1 MNRLDARARLVFHYA
16 REEADRLGHAVI
28 ESEHLLLG
36 LLREG
41 GIAAQVL
48 NTTGL
53 TLEAA
58 RHRVVELIGRFERSR
73 DAPPPAIT
81 ALARRVMDLAGVEA
95 GRYQSSFITTGHVL
109 LGMIHAGDGV
119 AMGIINQ
126 VEGGTKTVR
135 RQTLVALNLPP
146 DPEEGSNTGL
156 SGIVA
161 VPADSVLGRLFQQ
174 RPEPETIALTSMPTD
189 PEPIRHEPTDLEP
202 TFLPTSVVAETQSQV
217 VAEAQATGDAV
228 AQTSGDTLVQA
239 LEVAETQ
246 TRLVEEPYIPPP
258 PIRLT
263 PEPTTP
269 QEPISMP
276 TEPTAH
282 RQPMESK
289 HPTPV
294 IEAPLEPH
302 IEKTPTLDL
311 DVLAVMVQP
320 TTETQHPAPTMLQ
333 PETDDDIPEMLLI
346 DEAFVEVPLE
356 SESTTVEPEVEA
368 MMQPLPDLDMPEL
381 EVSSLPVAEVSSLPV
396 AEVSSL
402 PVAEVSSLPVAE
414 VSSLPVAEVS
424 SLTEIEF
431 GLPALASPSNLPEEE
446 DIVPLD
452 IEDFE
457 PTQAQTNHLET
468 RWDAMSIQIVSDV
481 QTPEPSTP
489 TNQTEPRDL
498 QQEISVADTQ
508 LTPEPDISIELET
521 DISIELEPET
531 QDAVELAQTTEAFSE
546 NTEIAPSPSVEAST
560 MNTEPVSHLTTQ
572 NENDLM
578 SSPKTKNLLPNLEE
592 SDLISSVA
600 EFEAISSE
608 ASESLSEPELTHE
621 SSLAVVLEAEHQ
633 PVLESEHQPAL
644 ESEHQP
650 ALESEHQPALE
661 SEPELLQSGVQAVF
675 KPEIQPTLEP
685 EILLDMTQDL
695 LPTALPLLKT
705 ASWDMVTAASVT
717 KRQIIALGG
726 GGFSQ
731 EPENLLLDQYILE
744 NARSAREVSV
754 PRVCFVSTAAGDA
767 PSYIERFYTAFKTLD
782 CEPYHLPLFKPEDWE
797 DELEDMILGADVL
810 YFSGGS
816 TKNALALWK
825 AWELEPIFQQAY
837 EAGTVFAGISA
848 GAICWFEQF
857 TTDSVG
863 RSLGAMEGLGWLPG
877 SFTPHYDAERYRKTM
892 LERLLRAR
900 KISPG
905 FAADDGAAVHFI
917 NSEYAGAISSRP
929 ESKAYHVT
937 LGRNRLVE
945 SPLET
950 LYLGHKS

>member
-48 NTTGL
+48 NTSGL

-95 GRYQSSFITTGHVL
+95 GRYQSSLITTGHVL

-126 VEGGTKTVR
+126 VQGGTKTVR
-135 RQTLVALNLPP
+135 RLTLQALNLPP
-146 DPEEGSNTGL
+146 DPEEGSNSGL

-161 VPADSVLGRLFQQ
+161 VPADSVLGRLFQAKPETPPAAE
-174 RPEPETIALTSMPTD
+174 PEPVAVYA
-189 PEPIRHEPTDLEP
+189 PEPVVIHAPEPVTVDTPEP
-202 TFLPTSVVAETQSQV
+202 VAAYAPEPMVTHAPEAVVVHAPEPVVFASPTPPVVV
-217 VAEAQATGDAV
+217 NPATEAV
-228 AQTSGDTLVQA
+228 A
-239 LEVAETQ
+239 
-246 TRLVEEPYIPPP
+246 EPYIPPA
-258 PIRLT
+258 PIRLE
-263 PEPTTP
+263 PEPVP
-269 QEPISMP
+269 IRLEP
-276 TEPTAH
+276 EPAPIASFE
-282 RQPMESK
+282 PMVTK

-294 IEAPLEPH
+294 IEAPFVPFV
-302 IEKTPTLDL
+302 EKTPTLDL
-311 DVLAVMVQP
+311 DVLPAV
-320 TTETQHPAPTMLQ
+320 AQ
-333 PETDDDIPEMLLI
+333 PEPDDDFPEALLI
-346 DEAFVEVPLE
+346 DEAFAEVPLE
-356 SESTTVEPEVEA
+356 AEAISSQTEPVLAVSQAEPVLAVSQAEPVLAVSQAEPVLAVSQTEPVPLVSQTEPVLFNSLPESDDDEEDLIPIEIEELEAVQPESVQPLLAVATPRLEPALETPDNLASSLSESVENNAAQASAFESSLPEFAPVSAQSKQAWMPPIATEEVIENLVPTA
-368 MMQPLPDLDMPEL
+368 PLPTFEVSVPPIAEIEMALAED
-381 EVSSLPVAEVSSLPV
+381 EVSSSPENEVLPLAQDNLVHTYTAMGITSSLMKPELRSDSSQLVPDLPQEVQAQPKAVSSFDQFASNHAPEAEPV
-396 AEVSSL
+396 EA
-402 PVAEVSSLPVAE
+402 
-414 VSSLPVAEVS
+414 
-424 SLTEIEF
+424 
-431 GLPALASPSNLPEEE
+431 ASNPMP
-446 DIVPLD
+446 
-452 IEDFE
+452 
-457 PTQAQTNHLET
+457 
-468 RWDAMSIQIVSDV
+468 
-481 QTPEPSTP
+481 
-489 TNQTEPRDL
+489 
-498 QQEISVADTQ
+498 
-508 LTPEPDISIELET
+508 
-521 DISIELEPET
+521 
-531 QDAVELAQTTEAFSE
+531 
-546 NTEIAPSPSVEAST
+546 EIALDTVQP
-560 MNTEPVSHLTTQ
+560 
-572 NENDLM
+572 
-578 SSPKTKNLLPNLEE
+578 E

-608 ASESLSEPELTHE
+608 AT
-621 SSLAVVLEAEHQ
+621 Q
-633 PVLESEHQPAL
+633 DQ
-644 ESEHQP
+644 
-650 ALESEHQPALE
+650 
-661 SEPELLQSGVQAVF
+661 
-675 KPEIQPTLEP
+675 TP
-685 EILLDMTQDL
+685 EILLDLTEDL
-695 LPTALPLLKT
+695 PAPMLKT
-705 ASWDMVTAASVT
+705 ASWDMVTASSVI

-825 AWELEPIFQQAY
+825 AWELEPVFQQAY

-929 ESKAYHVT
+929 DARAYHVT

-950 LYLGHKS
+950 MYLGQ